1 MFSDFRLIYV
11 RHNSSEHVSA
21 IGEYPIRYN
30 DLTFV
35 VGGSLT
41 YVLDGTETIFH
52 AGDVLWAPTGT
63 FRARKGQAAGTAD
76 YVSFNFLCADEFAFP
91 HLIENGVADEIP
103 HLLAAID
110 KVEEKPYQNAQQKSE
125 QILRCLLLSLQSRL
139 SERTEHPLVVRI
151 KRFLHAN
158 IRRKITLADVAR
170 DTFFSVPYCEEIFR
184 RETGCSIIEYLL
196 KERVRRA
203 KRLLTNGELS
213 LSEIAAEVGFT
224 DYNYFSRTF
233 QKRVGVSPARYRAA
247 QLHK

>member
-1 MFSDFRLIYV
+1 MFTDFRLLYV
-11 RHNSSEHVSA
+11 RHNKTEHVSA
-21 IGEYPIRYN
+21 ISDYPIRYN

-35 VGGSLT
+35 LSGSLS
-41 YVLDGTETIFH
+41 YVLDGVEIPVH
-52 AGDVLWAPTGT
+52 KGDVLWAQAGT
-63 FRARKGQAAGTAD
+63 FRARRAQAAGSAD
-76 YVSFNFLCADEFAFP
+76 YVSFNFLCTDDFSFP
-91 HLIENGVADEIP
+91 PVIENCIADEIP
-103 HLLAAID
+103 FLLAAID

-158 IRRKITLADVAR
+158 IKQKITLSAVSKA
-170 DTFFSVPYCEEIFR
+170 TFFSASYCEEVFR

-203 KRLLTNGELS
+203 KRLLSNGELS
-213 LSEIAAEVGFT
+213 LPEIAAEVGFE

-233 QKRVGVSPARYRAA
+233 QKRVGVSPAKYRAV
-247 QLHK
+247 QRHK